1 MKRLVALLLTGVLAA
16 GLTACG
22 AQPAQQ
28 AAAPAAASSEE
39 EAEEEAAEEEASSAE
54 EAASSVE
61 EEAGEAASSAE
72 EEAPAEE
79 AAEGQTVLDVII
91 CQYGPNTNDW
101 FLGSG
106 MDGSN
111 FVDKF
116 EEANPDVKLN
126 LEVVSWNDVY
136 TVVDTRIANNNAPDI
151 LNIDVFAN
159 YANDGLLMPVSEYC
173 PEDLL
178 ADFFPQF
185 IEQSVI
191 DDTVWAVP
199 DLASARALFYNVD
212 MLEEVGVEVPTTWA
226 ELEDVSQAIID
237 YYDGEVY
244 PWGIDM
250 TTDEGQAA
258 FAYYT
263 WGNGGGFVDENGDW
277 ALNSDAN
284 VEAIEYALS
293 LINSGYT
300 NPNPATETR
309 YDLQDMF
316 AAGKMAMVIAPNQ
329 LPTYVAD
336 KGGEINMATAAI
348 PAAEGKTGASVGVMD
363 RVMAFKDDAA
373 ADQDARNE
381 AIGKFLKFF
390 YDPENYVGWVS
401 MEGFL
406 PAVNSAVE
414 ALVASDES
422 FAAWLDVLNTC
433 QFYPTA
439 KAEWDQV
446 KQGVIKVEQDALAG
460 GTGVKEGLDALQAE
474 LAP

>member
-1 MKRLVALLLTGVLAA
+1 MKKLTTALFASAMVLTMAMGAA
-16 GLTACG
+16 VTA
-22 AQPAQQ
+22 
-28 AAAPAAASSEE
+28 
-39 EAEEEAAEEEASSAE
+39 SAE
-54 EAASSVE
+54 DIE
-61 EEAGEAASSAE
+61 
-72 EEAPAEE
+72 
-79 AAEGQTVLDVII
+79 LDVII
-91 CQYGPNTNDW
+91 CQYGPNTNEW

-111 FVDKF
+111 FVEKF
-116 EEANPDVKLN
+116 EAANPGIKLN
-126 LEVVSWNDVY
+126 LDVVSWNDVY
-136 TVVDTRIANNNAPDI
+136 TEVDTRIANNNAPDI

-159 YANDGLLMPVSEYC
+159 YANEGLLLPVSDYC
-173 PEDLL
+173 PEELYE
-178 ADFFPQF
+178 DFFPSF
-185 IEQSVI
+185 IDQSVI

-199 DLASARALFYNVD
+199 DLASARALYYNVD
-212 MLEEVGVEVPTTWA
+212 MFEEVGIEPPTTWA
-226 ELEDVSQAIID
+226 ELEDCCQAILD

-277 ALNSDAN
+277 AVNSAEN
-284 VEAIEYALS
+284 AEAINFALS
-293 LINSGYT
+293 LVENGYT
-300 NPNPATETR
+300 NPNPATQTR

-316 AAGKMAMVIAPNQ
+316 AAGKMAMVIAPNS

-336 KGGEINMATAAI
+336 KGGEINMATVGI
-348 PAAEGKTGASVGVMD
+348 PANEGKTSSSVGVMD

-373 ADQDARNE
+373 EDQAARNE
-381 AIGKFLKFF
+381 AIGKFLTFF

-414 ALVASDES
+414 ALVESDPS
-422 FAAWLDVLNTC
+422 FGAWLDVLGSC

-446 KQGVIKVEQDALAG
+446 KQGVIAAEQNAL
-460 GTGVKEGLDALQAE
+460 TGADIQTELDALQAE
-474 LAP
+474 LMG

>member
-1 MKRLVALLLTGVLAA
+1 MRKTTAMLLSAALVTSALWGSAL
-16 GLTACG
+16 
-22 AQPAQQ
+22 PAF
-28 AAAPAAASSEE
+28 
-39 EAEEEAAEEEASSAE
+39 AEE
-54 EAASSVE
+54 
-61 EEAGEAASSAE
+61 GDI
-72 EEAPAEE
+72 
-79 AAEGQTVLDVII
+79 TLDVII
-91 CQYGPNTNDW
+91 CQYGPNTNEW

-106 MDGSN
+106 MDGTN

-116 EEANPDVKLN
+116 EAENPGIKLN
-126 LEVVSWNDVY
+126 LDVVSWNDVY
-136 TVVDTRIANNNAPDI
+136 TEVDTRIANNNAPDI

-159 YANDGLLMPVSEYC
+159 YANEGLLLPVSDYC
-173 PEDLL
+173 PEELYN
-178 ADFFPQF
+178 DFFPSF

-212 MLEEVGVEVPTTWA
+212 MFEEVGIEVPTTWA
-226 ELEDVSQAIID
+226 ELEDACQAILD
-237 YYDGEVY
+237 YYEGEVY

-263 WGNGGGFVDENGDW
+263 WGNGGGFVDADGNWAVNSAEN
-277 ALNSDAN
+277 A
-284 VEAIEYALS
+284 EAINFALG
-293 LINSGYT
+293 LIEKGYT
-300 NPNPATETR
+300 NPNPATQTR

-316 AAGKMAMVIAPNQ
+316 AAGKLAMVIAPNQ

-336 KGGEINMATAAI
+336 KGGEINMATANI
-348 PAAEGKTGASVGVMD
+348 PANEGKSSSSVGVMD

-373 ADQDARNE
+373 PDQAARNE
-381 AIGKFLKFF
+381 AIGKFLTFF

-414 ALVASDES
+414 ALVASDPS
-422 FAAWLDVLNTC
+422 FEAWLDVLGGC

-446 KQGVIKVEQDALAG
+446 KQGVIAAEQNAL
-460 GTGVKEGLDALQAE
+460 TGADIQAELDALQE
-474 LAP
+474 QLAG